1 MAPDAQFVYVSS
13 ELETE
18 LSEWTQIMSKSST
31 RNAEKP
37 PAPRHPVDAVDRAIL
52 KALTEDGR
60 IAVTELAETVNV
72 SRANAYARLSRL
84 EADGVIDGY
93 SVRINPRA
101 IGLEVAALIFL
112 TTEQSAWRELREQL
126 LEIPEV
132 EFVGFATGDLD
143 FVVLVR
149 ASHTDELRD
158 VVLERFIALPGVRK
172 TQTVL
177 LLDDVDRPVSIP
189 GA

>member
-1 MAPDAQFVYVSS
+1 MSKP
-13 ELETE
+13 
-18 LSEWTQIMSKSST
+18 SKSSG
-31 RNAEKP
+31 
-37 PAPRHPVDAVDRAIL
+37 PAGPGRRHPVDGVDRAIL
-52 KALTEDGR
+52 RALTEDGR
-60 IAVTELAETVNV
+60 MAVTELAERVNV
-72 SRANAYARLSRL
+72 SRANAYARLARL
-84 EADGVIDGY
+84 ESDGVIEGY
-93 SVRINPRA
+93 GVRINPRA

-112 TTEQSAWRELREQL
+112 TTEQSEWREVREQL
-126 LEIPEV
+126 LQIPEV

-149 ASHTDELRD
+149 AAHTDELRD

-189 GA
+189 ND

>member
-1 MAPDAQFVYVSS
+1 
-13 ELETE
+13 
-18 LSEWTQIMSKSST
+18 MSKSSSQAVVT
-31 RNAEKP
+31 TGPR
-37 PAPRHPVDAVDRAIL
+37 RHPVDDVDRAIL

-60 IAVTELAETVNV
+60 IAVTELAARVSV
-72 SRANAYARLSRL
+72 SRANAYARLARL
-84 EADGVIDGY
+84 ESDGVIKGY
-93 SVRINPRA
+93 GVRIDPRA

-112 TTEQSAWRELREQL
+112 TTEQSEWREIREQL
-126 LEIPEV
+126 LQIPEV

-149 ASHTDELRD
+149 AAHTDELRD

-177 LLDDVDRPVSIP
+177 LLDDVDRPVGIP
-189 GA
+189 DA

>member
-1 MAPDAQFVYVSS
+1 MN
-13 ELETE
+13 
-18 LSEWTQIMSKSST
+18 KSSKTT
-31 RNAEKP
+31 RQDRTVR
-37 PAPRHPVDAVDRAIL
+37 RHPVDAIDRAML
-52 KALTEDGR
+52 RALSADGR
-60 IAVTELAETVNV
+60 MAVTELADRVNV
-72 SRANAYARLSRL
+72 SRANAYARLARL
-84 EADGVIDGY
+84 ESEGVIDGY
-93 SVRINPRA
+93 GVRVDPRA

-112 TTEQSAWRELREQL
+112 TTEQSEWREVREQL

-149 ASHTDELRD
+149 AAHTDELRD

-177 LLDDVDRPVSIP
+177 LLDDVDRPTNIP
-189 GA
+189 